1 MVTDRE
7 AREWTSLRRVIDITL
22 RVGYGEESPLRRAD
36 IVDEILKG
44 VSNYRNFI
52 RAERDAEWSAKDLY
66 THDDMDC
73 ACENGRLE
81 ERGKWSAVAKAAY
94 AELVGYHIKNPLPEP
109 IKGYVCQGRVTLERL
124 GILLGYIEPGHF
136 TKIGTDS

>member
-7 AREWTSLRRVIDITL
+7 RAQKIFRFIVGVPDGMSFSEGTKAVYETIEAEFAAVRREV
-22 RVGYGEESPLRRAD
+22 E
-36 IVDEILKG
+36 
-44 VSNYRNFI
+44 
-52 RAERDAEWSAKDLY
+52 AKYIKSY

-136 TKIGTDS
+136 TKIGTDN

>member
-52 RAERDAEWSAKDLY
+52 RAERDAVWSAAAEEMVAALNELQQIP
-66 THDDMDC
+66 TITLLTP
-73 ACENGRLE
+73 GRII
-81 ERGKWSAVAKAAY
+81 KARDALN
-94 AELVGYHIKNPLPEP
+94 ALIKEVKPC
-109 IKGYVCQGRVTLERL
+109 G
-124 GILLGYIEPGHF
+124 
-136 TKIGTDS
+136 S

>member
-7 AREWTSLRRVIDITL
+7 RARELLHDLCII
-22 RVGYGEESPLRRAD
+22 
-36 IVDEILKG
+36 G
-44 VSNYRNFI
+44 VRKTENKIIKHFAAV
-52 RAERDAEWSAKDLY
+52 RAERDAEWEAKDLY

-136 TKIGTDS
+136 TKIGTDN